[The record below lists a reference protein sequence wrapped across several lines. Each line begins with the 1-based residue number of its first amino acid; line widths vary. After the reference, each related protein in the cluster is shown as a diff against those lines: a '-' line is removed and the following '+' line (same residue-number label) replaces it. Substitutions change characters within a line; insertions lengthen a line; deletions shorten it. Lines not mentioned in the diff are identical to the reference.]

1 MTPRE
6 ALKRYFGYDSF
17 RPGQEEIVSA
27 LLAGRDALAI
37 MPTGA
42 GKSLCYQVPALLLP
56 GLTLVIS
63 PLISLMQDQVKG
75 LNAAG
80 IHAAFI
86 NSSLTETQIARALD
100 LAAEGSY
107 KLVYVAPERLESPV
121 FRSFAAGADI
131 SMVTVDEAHCIS
143 QWGQDFRP
151 SYLKILD
158 FIDSLP
164 RRPIV
169 SAFTATA
176 TREVK
181 DDIVCTLRLHDPKV
195 LVTGFDRPNLYFQ
208 VERTLRKDDFVIQ
221 YLRDHPGESGI
232 IYCAT
237 RKNVD
242 KLQELLTE
250 YGFAATKYHA
260 GLSAEARRK
269 NQNDFIYDTAPVIV
283 ATNAFGMGID
293 KSNVRFVLHYNMP
306 QSMEN
311 YYQEAGRAGRD
322 GLPSQCVLLFSAQ
335 DVIINKFLLD
345 KKDFA
350 EMDDEEADLLR
361 QRDLQRLQTM
371 ERYCQ
376 TTECLRNYILAYFG
390 EHPTAPCG
398 NCGSC
403 NNDFDEVDMTDAA
416 KWMINCVAEL
426 RGRYGKAILFGTL
439 QGANRARLRE
449 LGAERFKSYGRMK
462 DTPRETL
469 ERLLAQLLEDGY
481 LVQSDDQYAVLHIGD
496 IAPLKAGGQVL
507 VKLPPQREPE
517 QARAPKPKRRSPM
530 DALTSAGL
538 ELFNQLR
545 QLRFDTAQREGLP
558 PYVVFG
564 DKSLVDMCLRA
575 PRRAEDM
582 LGIYGM
588 GERKYEKYGAAFFAV
603 IDAYRADHPDA
614 VLSLDPPAPEPEKP
628 LPSEKKKKPPKAERP
643 AFYLTAEDA
652 RSFNYQD
659 SYTGAELKAALIEA
673 AGDPDVKAPTIKEI
687 DEWLLA
693 QRLIGMERLPTKG
706 FYYVPT
712 PAGVD
717 AGLRSEDKVSAR
729 GTPYSVLLF
738 TPEAQ
743 RMVVE
748 HFIKPD

>member
-1 MTPRE
+1 M
-6 ALKRYFGYDSF
+6 
-17 RPGQEEIVSA
+17 
-27 LLAGRDALAI
+27 
-37 MPTGA
+37 
-42 GKSLCYQVPALLLP
+42 
-56 GLTLVIS
+56 
-63 PLISLMQDQVKG
+63 
-75 LNAAG
+75 
-80 IHAAFI
+80 
-86 NSSLTETQIARALD
+86 
-100 LAAEGSY
+100 
-107 KLVYVAPERLESPV
+107 
-121 FRSFAAGADI
+121 
-131 SMVTVDEAHCIS
+131 
-143 QWGQDFRP
+143 
-151 SYLKILD
+151 
-158 FIDSLP
+158 
-164 RRPIV
+164 
-169 SAFTATA
+169 
-176 TREVK
+176 
-181 DDIVCTLRLHDPKV
+181 
-195 LVTGFDRPNLYFQ
+195 
-208 VERTLRKDDFVIQ
+208 
-221 YLRDHPGESGI
+221 
-232 IYCAT
+232 
-237 RKNVD
+237 
-242 KLQELLTE
+242 
-250 YGFAATKYHA
+250 
-260 GLSAEARRK
+260 
-269 NQNDFIYDTAPVIV
+269 
-283 ATNAFGMGID
+283 
-293 KSNVRFVLHYNMP
+293 
-306 QSMEN
+306 
-311 YYQEAGRAGRD
+311 
-322 GLPSQCVLLFSAQ
+322 
-335 DVIINKFLLD
+335 
-345 KKDFA
+345 
-350 EMDDEEADLLR
+350 
-361 QRDLQRLQTM
+361 
-371 ERYCQ
+371 
-376 TTECLRNYILAYFG
+376 
-390 EHPTAPCG
+390 
-398 NCGSC
+398 
-403 NNDFDEVDMTDAA
+403 
-416 KWMINCVAEL
+416 
-426 RGRYGKAILFGTL
+426 
-439 QGANRARLRE
+439 
-449 LGAERFKSYGRMK
+449 
-462 DTPRETL
+462 
-469 ERLLAQLLEDGY
+469 
-481 LVQSDDQYAVLHIGD
+481 VQSDDQYAVLHIGD
-496 IAPLKAGGQVL
+496 ISPLKAGGQVL

-748 HFIKPD
+748 HFIKPEASPSGEAVTEGD